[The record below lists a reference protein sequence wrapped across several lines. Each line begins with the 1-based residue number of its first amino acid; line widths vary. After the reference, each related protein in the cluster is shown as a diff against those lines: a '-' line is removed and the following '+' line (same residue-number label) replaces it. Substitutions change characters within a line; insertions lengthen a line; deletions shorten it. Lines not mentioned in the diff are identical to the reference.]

1 MSASEPAIAVETQ
14 GTPPSHPVP
23 GGAGQTSLIGRVAQG
38 PLGVLA
44 AVIILFA
51 VLVVVTPGVAAPI
64 NLQVLARSFSIAA
77 LVGLAQMIVIGS
89 GGLDLSVGA
98 IGGLVTIAIGG
109 LMEKFGIPTPIAIA
123 IALAIGAG
131 CGRMNGELIVRT
143 GLSPFI
149 VTLAMGSFW
158 TGINFGIT
166 QVVPF
171 YKMPADFRA
180 FGNLQPFGVPIL
192 LIVMLVVAG
201 ILWYLFRSVG
211 LGKQILALGANPVA
225 AELAGVPVKRVIV
238 TVYTLSGLLAG
249 CAAVLLTARLG
260 SAQPLNGSDW
270 LLNSF
275 AVPIIG
281 GTLLTGGYVSVTGT
295 VLGAVLLALIANGL
309 VFLNIDPYWVK
320 LLQGAII
327 LAAGGIDRARTVNIL
342 RIERAERRRL

>member
-1 MSASEPAIAVETQ
+1 MTVSVRVAEKTADK
-14 GTPPSHPVP
+14 PPI
-23 GGAGQTSLIGRVAQG
+23 GAGQRGATLLGRFGQG
-38 PLGVLA
+38 PVGVLA
-44 AVIILFA
+44 AVVLLWA
-51 VLVVVTPGVAAPI
+51 VLVIVTPGIAAPN

-77 LVGLAQMIVIGS
+77 IVGLAQMIVIGS

-98 IGGLVTIAIGG
+98 VGGLATIAVGG
-109 LMEKFGIPTPIAIA
+109 LMEKFAVPTPLA
-123 IALAIGAG
+123 IALALAVGAG
-131 CGRMNGELIVRT
+131 CGATNGLLIVRT

-158 TGINFGIT
+158 TGVNFGLT
-166 QVVPF
+166 QVQPF

-180 FGNLQPFGVPIL
+180 LGNLQLAGVPIL
-192 LIVMLVVAG
+192 AIVMLAIAVG
-201 ILWYLFRSVG
+201 LWYLFRSVG
-211 LGKQILALGANPVA
+211 LGRQILTLGANPLA
-225 AELAGVPVKRVIV
+225 AELAGVPIARVRI

-249 CAAVLLTARLG
+249 CAGVLLTARLG
-260 SAQPLNGSDW
+260 SAQPLNGTDW

-295 VLGAVLLALIANGL
+295 VLGAILLALIANGL

-320 LLQGAII
+320 LIQGAII

-342 RIERAERRRL
+342 RVERAERRRA